1 LRYTRGLISFIV
13 IAMVV
18 ALGILAFSTDQVKAQ
33 DCLLTIEK
41 VATPA
46 NNVPFLFS
54 VTGDIT
60 SEFTLMVPGNT
71 TTDIGLFDGPGMSM
85 ITITEEPPAGW
96 ELESIECTLSPP
108 GCDDGG
114 PVPCLNVTIDE
125 ATNSITAECLDGDE
139 GGSCTFFNSKDCSIE
154 IVKVADPADDTPF
167 EFEILPSGQNFT
179 LMDPSQQSFT
189 FFLNG
194 NETVRVTEL
203 PTEGLLLTDINC
215 TTEDEEN
222 ALILLDQRAVR
233 ITCELPGSSFA
244 CTFVNRTTK
253 IPTLSEWGLI
263 AMAGLLGIVGFMVL
277 RRRKVTA

>member
-1 LRYTRGLISFIV
+1 MRYTRGLISFVV

-71 TTDIGLFDGPGMSM
+71 TTDIELETDPPDV

-139 GGSCTFFNSKDCSIE
+139 GSCTFTN
-154 IVKVADPADDTPF
+154 VLTP
-167 EFEILPSGQNFT
+167 
-179 LMDPSQQSFT
+179 
-189 FFLNG
+189 
-194 NETVRVTEL
+194 
-203 PTEGLLLTDINC
+203 
-215 TTEDEEN
+215 
-222 ALILLDQRAVR
+222 
-233 ITCELPGSSFA
+233 
-244 CTFVNRTTK
+244 RTGV
-253 IPTLSEWGLI
+253 PTLSQWGLI
-263 AMAGLLGIVGFMVL
+263 SLIVILGIVGFIFY
-277 RRRKVTA
+277 RRRATA